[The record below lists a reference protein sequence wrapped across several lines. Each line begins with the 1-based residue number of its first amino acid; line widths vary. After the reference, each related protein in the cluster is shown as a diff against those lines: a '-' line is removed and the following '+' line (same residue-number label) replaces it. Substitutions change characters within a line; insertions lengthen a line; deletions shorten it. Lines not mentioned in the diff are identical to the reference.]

1 MNNSL
6 TKLITVSIGFAL
18 SVPFILLAFNL
29 DRVSG
34 WLSSMRTIM
43 APYKA
48 ALWPICLCLGILIIS
63 VVIWTSSLAS
73 GIKAAV
79 TVCAIVILTAV
90 ASFYALQDMYDTAK
104 LADEYDSDDSD
115 AISSD

>member
-1 MNNSL
+1 MVRML
-6 TKLITVSIGFAL
+6 LKYILSIGFAL

-43 APYKA
+43 ARYEA
-48 ALWPICLCLGILIIS
+48 ALRPIYLCLGILMIIL

-79 TVCAIVILTAV
+79 TVCAIVFITAV
-90 ASFYALQDMYDTAK
+90 ASFYALQALFDTTR